1 MNPEWD
7 KAMQAVHIFGKI
19 SITQGRWCSISKTAQ
34 LLAKGMPPWPVRLSQ
49 LFFFFLSLQTR
60 CKSPWTVS
68 TRPALIFQIQASVTC
83 FYYNFTPAF
92 QTSYPVFLPLPRA
105 SP

>member
-49 LFFFFLSLQTR
+49 LFFFFF
-60 CKSPWTVS
+60 VS
-68 TRPALIFQIQASVTC
+68 SDTL
-83 FYYNFTPAF
+83 
-92 QTSYPVFLPLPRA
+92 
-105 SP
+105 